1 MSSFFQCLHR
11 NLNPRK
17 GRGVLVSISALSRGC
32 SGRRLSSPTGREK
45 WEDPV
50 VPINSKPF
58 SVFAMTTLWKDT
70 LQNVQLIQ
78 YVAPIAIDVALLEGV
93 LMRTKDDP
101 NASDVVNYAP
111 FTLFPSP
118 VPGSLL
124 EQAYSIQQDFNL
136 LVDKVSQDTEFLECT
151 LASILKVDDFTAQ
164 LFKIYKQVVDEG
176 IAQSLVLGINRSDYM
191 FDYSTDGSPALKQVE
206 INTIAASFGGLTSR
220 TTKVHR
226 HVLNVLGKSKEAS
239 KLLSNNPS
247 KGIAMGIAR
256 AWELYGSD
264 RAVVMFLV
272 EEAQRNIFDQR
283 CIENELWIR
292 NIKVIRKS
300 FKDVFEKASLDSEKK
315 LYIDGEEVAVVYYR
329 EGYMPRSYN
338 EQNWEARLLL
348 EKSRAVKCPDI
359 ATQLVGTKKVQQEL
373 SRPGVLERFLPNEPE
388 AVAQLRATFT
398 GLYSLEM
405 DEEGDK
411 MVAIAIADP
420 DRFVLKPQREGG
432 GNNLYGNE
440 LKQVLEKIKDSSER
454 TSYILMDKI
463 KALPTL
469 NYLLRAHCPLKISE
483 CVSELGIFGVYIR
496 HGQKFVMNKHVGH
509 LLRTK
514 AMEHADGGVAAG
526 VAVLDTPY
534 VI

>member
-1 MSSFFQCLHR
+1 MHPLHCSHLKYQKICLNKPIPFNKTLTCWWIKLARIQNSWNALLPGSSLCLFYSDGICLEMTGKLRKR
-11 NLNPRK
+11 NL
-17 GRGVLVSISALSRGC
+17 
-32 SGRRLSSPTGREK
+32 
-45 WEDPV
+45 
-50 VPINSKPF
+50 
-58 SVFAMTTLWKDT
+58 
-70 LQNVQLIQ
+70 
-78 YVAPIAIDVALLEGV
+78 
-93 LMRTKDDP
+93 
-101 NASDVVNYAP
+101 
-111 FTLFPSP
+111 FT
-118 VPGSLL
+118 
-124 EQAYSIQQDFNL
+124 FN
-136 LVDKVSQDTEFLECT
+136 
-151 LASILKVDDFTAQ
+151 IIKVDDFTAQ
-164 LFKIYKQVVDEG
+164 LFKIYKQVLKEG
-176 IAQSLVLGINRSDYM
+176 MAQSVFLGINRSDYM
-191 FDYSTDGSPALKQVE
+191 FDYGADGSPALKQVE

-220 TTKVHR
+220 TTTVHR

-256 AWELYGSD
+256 AWELYDSD

-283 CIENELWIR
+283 CIENVLWMR
-292 NIKVIRKS
+292 NIRVIRRS

-315 LYIDGEEVAVVYYR
+315 LHIDGEEIAVVYYR
-329 EGYMPRSYN
+329 EGYVPRSYN

-348 EKSRAVKCPDI
+348 EKSRAIKCPDI
-359 ATQLVGTKKVQQEL
+359 ATQLAGTKKVQQEL
-373 SRPGVLERFLPNEPE
+373 SRPGVLERFLPNKPE

-411 MVAIAIADP
+411 MVAMALADP

-432 GNNLYGNE
+432 GNNLYGDE

-463 KALPTL
+463 KPLPTL

-496 HGQKFVMNKHVGH
+496 HGQNLVMNKHVGH

-514 AMEHADGGVAAG
+514 AIEHADGGVAAG

-534 VI
+534 AI